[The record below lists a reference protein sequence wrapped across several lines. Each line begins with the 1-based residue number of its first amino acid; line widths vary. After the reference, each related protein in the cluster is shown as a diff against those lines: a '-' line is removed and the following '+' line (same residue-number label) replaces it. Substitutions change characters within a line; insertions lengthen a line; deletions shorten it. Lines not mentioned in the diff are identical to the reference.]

1 MESNSAIDEAALI
14 KHLQMSA
21 KPTQLSSRTTWPT
34 LCAIAGNWLA
44 IAACIAGLCAFPW
57 YLDPVFLILI
67 AARQHALLI
76 LMHDASHFLFCRS
89 KPLNDLISDVFCG
102 FPFGVTTRTYRDNH
116 IRHHEHL
123 NTGADPDLVRTVGP
137 ASHFEEWL
145 FPMPYYRLFSFFVKD
160 VLGRGF
166 FDLVKVLREIALKSV
181 KSQYRWP
188 AFVHVAYLASVSALL
203 YFSPVRWMLVYGWMV
218 PMLVILP
225 AILRLRSL
233 AEHYA
238 LPRQSILNGT
248 RTVTTNWFERLLI
261 APHNVSLHLEH
272 HLFPYVPWHRLPELH
287 SRLMQVEEYRSN
299 AHINGGYLAGVNSV
313 LTDVSTVVDD
323 PRLAL
328 AHN

>member
-1 MESNSAIDEAALI
+1 MIDEVALI
-14 KHLQMSA
+14 KRLQASA
-21 KPTQLSSRTTWPT
+21 KPKQLSSRTAWPT
-34 LCAIAGNWLA
+34 LAAITGNWLVISLC
-44 IAACIAGLCAFPW
+44 IAALCAFPW
-57 YLDPVFLILI
+57 YLHPVFLVLI

-89 KPLNDLISDVFCG
+89 KALNDVISDVFCG

-116 IRHHEHL
+116 IQHHEHL
-123 NTGADPDLVRTVGP
+123 NTGADPDLIRTVGP
-137 ASHFEEWL
+137 DSHYEEWL

-166 FDLVKVLREIALKSV
+166 FDLFKALRELALKSV

-188 AFVHVAYLASVSALL
+188 VLVQVAYLASVAALL
-203 YFSPVRWMLVYGWMV
+203 YFSPARWMLVYGWMA
-218 PMLVILP
+218 PMLAILP
-225 AILRLRSL
+225 AILRLRAL

-238 LPRQSILNGT
+238 IPRQSILRGS
-248 RTVTTNWFERLLI
+248 RTVKAKWFERFLL

-287 SRLMQVEEYRSN
+287 KRLMRVEEYRSN
-299 AHINGGYLAGVNSV
+299 AHVNGGYLVGSNSV
-313 LTDVSTVVDD
+313 LTDVSSVVDD

-328 AHN
+328 ARN

>member
-1 MESNSAIDEAALI
+1 MIDELALI
-14 KHLQMSA
+14 RRLQVSV
-21 KPTQLSSRTTWPT
+21 KPKQLSSRRAWPT
-34 LCAIAGNWLA
+34 GGAIAGNWLA
-44 IAACIAGLCAFPW
+44 IAVCMAGLFAFPW
-57 YLDPVFLILI
+57 YLHPVFLVLI

-89 KPLNDLISDVFCG
+89 KALNDLISDVFCG

-116 IRHHEHL
+116 VRHHGHL

-137 ASHFEEWL
+137 DSHYEEWL
-145 FPMPYYRLFSFFVKD
+145 FPMPYYRLFSFFAKD

-166 FDLVKVLREIALKSV
+166 RDLFKALREIALKPV

-188 AFVHVAYLASVSALL
+188 ALVQVVFLASVSALL
-203 YFSPVRWMLVYGWMV
+203 YFSPVRWVFVYGWMV
-218 PMLVILP
+218 PMLALLP

-238 LPRQSILNGT
+238 IPRQSILSGS
-248 RTVTTNWFERLLI
+248 RTVTAKWFERFLI

-287 SRLMQVEEYRSN
+287 NRLMQVEEYRSN
-299 AHINGGYLAGVNSV
+299 AHVNGGYLVGSNSV
-313 LTDVSTVVDD
+313 LTDVSSVVDD

-328 AHN
+328 AHT